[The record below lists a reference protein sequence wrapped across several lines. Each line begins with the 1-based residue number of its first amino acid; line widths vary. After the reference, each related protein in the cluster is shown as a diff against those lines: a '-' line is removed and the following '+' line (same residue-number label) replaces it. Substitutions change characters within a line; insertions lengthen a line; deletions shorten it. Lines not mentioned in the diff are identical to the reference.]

1 MKQDGNQMGQGGPGG
16 QQGGEGRGSATP
28 AAPPSPWV
36 LRFAPRMAAG
46 CRILDLACGSGRH
59 SRLFLDRGHPV
70 LAVDRDLARLAALA
84 DHPGLETLQCD
95 LEEGGTPGFLKRGFG
110 GIVVTNY
117 LFRPL
122 FPALLGALAPG
133 GLLLY
138 ETFARGNERF
148 GRPRNPDFLL
158 AEGELLDWLHPQLE
172 VLAYESLE
180 VSEPKPAVVQ
190 RIAALRPATRRAMG
204 ETL

>member
-1 MKQDGNQMGQGGPGG
+1 
-16 QQGGEGRGSATP
+16 
-28 AAPPSPWV
+28 
-36 LRFAPRMAAG
+36 MAAG

-59 SRLFLDRGHPV
+59 SRLFLDRDHPV
-70 LAVDRDLARLAALA
+70 LAVDRDLSRLGALA

-95 LEEGGTPGFLKRGFG
+95 LEDGGTPAFLERGFG

-158 AEGELLDWLHPQLE
+158 TEGELLDWLHPQLE
-172 VLAYESLE
+172 VLAYENLE
-180 VSEPKPAVVQ
+180 VREPKPAMVQ
-190 RIAALRPATRRAMG
+190 RIAAMRPADPAAKRAEG
-204 ETL
+204 DAV